1 MTSDR
6 SFIEKNRASTE
17 RMQALA
23 ERLSDKQLQL
33 PVGQHWNVALVYAH
47 LAFLDRRALY
57 VLDETERE
65 GKVVNPDWDIFVND
79 LVLPLFAAIPPRE
92 AVRIAIEE
100 AERIDRRLEGYPERL
115 LDLVLQ
121 ERRRYVFRAD
131 HRNEHLDEAEAA
143 LNEAARS

>member
-1 MTSDR
+1 
-6 SFIEKNRASTE
+6 
-17 RMQALA
+17 
-23 ERLSDKQLQL
+23 
-33 PVGQHWNVALVYAH
+33 
-47 LAFLDRRALY
+47 
-57 VLDETERE
+57 
-65 GKVVNPDWDIFVND
+65 VVNPDWDIFVND

-100 AERIDRRLEGYPERL
+100 AERIDRRLEGYPGRL

>member
-100 AERIDRRLEGYPERL
+100 AERIDRRLEGYPGRL